1 MSEEKK
7 NKCQICGGYLFED
20 DDVVIC
26 PVCGAP
32 HHKDCWDSVGHC
44 GVADDHGTDRQYDK
58 LKKAEEERASQ
69 NPEGTEE
76 GRKCNF
82 CGRVSKTQGAEF
94 CPYCG
99 QPYNGNGV
107 NHPGRPPFIMQDG
120 VIKIDPYGGLPKD
133 SKIEGETVKDI
144 ATFTGNNSARYI
156 HKFKDLNKGNKKSW
170 NWLAFL
176 FPSAWCFSRKMYVNG
191 LLYLVLSVA
200 SGLCT
205 DTFMMALQ
213 SFGYDP
219 NMSNAAIAEFI
230 TRNISNVP
238 IITIVL
244 SFVGLALFFVPR
256 FICGLFGDWSYRGF
270 ALDKIKKIRTNNEVD
285 DKDEALAHAGSV
297 SLLLGIV
304 AIFVEN
310 YLPPLLLSF
319 LS

>member
-26 PVCGAP
+26 PTCGAP
-32 HHKDCWDSVGHC
+32 HHKDCWQSVGHC

-58 LKKAEEERASQ
+58 LQKAASEAE
-69 NPEGTEE
+69 NEAENTSEE

-82 CGRVSKTQGAEF
+82 CGRVSKTSGAEF

-107 NHPGRPPFIMQDG
+107 NHAHPPFVVQDG

-133 SKIEGETVKDI
+133 SKIEGATVKDI

-176 FPSAWCFSRKMYVNG
+176 FPSAWCLSRKMYTNG
-191 LLYLVLSVA
+191 ILYLILSVA
-200 SGLCT
+200 SALCT
-205 DTFMMALQ
+205 DSFMLTLE
-213 SFGYDP
+213 SYGYDTT
-219 NMSNAAIAEFI
+219 NMSSSAAATFI
-230 TRNISNVP
+230 TENFDKIP
-238 IITIVL
+238 IIAFVL
-244 SFVGLALFFVPR
+244 SLVGLLLFFVPR
-256 FICGLFGDWSYRGF
+256 FICGLYGDWSYRGF
-270 ALDKIKKIRTNNEVD
+270 ALEKIKKIRSNNEID
-285 DKDEALAHAGSV
+285 EPEEALAHAGSV
-297 SLLLGIV
+297 SLVLGIV

-310 YLPPLLLSF
+310 YLPVIILSF
-319 LS
+319 L